1 MASNYKSWRL
11 EYEELQRRLKSEI
24 DELKAHHTKE
34 ELDKRFFI
42 NFGCINFCSV
52 ERGHEIAL
60 ALIYHSMRM
69 AENPSAH
76 KITDS
81 EPYSCYHLTKCTCG
95 YSEACDSSD

>member
-1 MASNYKSWRL
+1 MANSYKSWRQ
-11 EYEELQRRLKSEI
+11 EYEERQRALESEVN
-24 DELKAHHTKE
+24 ELKAHYTKD

-42 NFGCINFCSV
+42 NFGCINFCSE

-60 ALIYHSMRM
+60 ARIYHFMCM

-81 EPYSCYHLTKCTCG
+81 EAYSCYHLTKCTM
-95 YSEACDSSD
+95 